1 VRLSGRLSAA
11 VGLLVALG
19 ALVSVS
25 RWYGAAL
32 PERSSSATSVE
43 LNVTSGDDRGA
54 GSLREALFTADAA
67 PGRARIVLRVTRITV
82 DTPLPP
88 LVNAH
93 GLSIVV
99 AAGGAELDAHGLD
112 KAPVFDVDAAHVSI
126 AGVRIRNC
134 PGTAILVRAGDFQ
147 LTGGSIELCDVGI
160 DVAEGVRAVE
170 LAHNTFLRNRL
181 GVRFAGASANSR
193 LVANRFSASTDA
205 AVWAVRGNS
214 GPADTAPIDIRDNL
228 FSQDRVGIMAGNIAL
243 RLERNVFGN
252 AREAAVHLLGAGAVV
267 RGNRISGGAG
277 MGIVA
282 ENATAT
288 SIVDNEI
295 DHVDAYAIL
304 VRGSADTLVRNNQLH
319 NCGYGM
325 AFVLGD
331 ARRPSTA
338 ADNLILAVRYN
349 AIDVIGDSPIL
360 RHNRV
365 REARASALHVEDY
378 RPPGAA
384 AVPAHPFL
392 DSNDLGDVTA
402 ATATSAARL
411 SGPASAR

>member
-1 VRLSGRLSAA
+1 MRLSGRLSAA
-11 VGLLVALG
+11 MGLLLALG

-32 PERSSSATSVE
+32 PERSSAATSVE
-43 LNVTSGDDRGA
+43 LDVTSGDDRGA

-67 PGRARIVLRVTRITV
+67 PGRARIVLRVDRITV

-88 LVNAH
+88 LVNAY

-126 AGVRIRNC
+126 TGVRIRNC
-134 PGTAILVRAGDFQ
+134 SGTAILVRAGDFQ
-147 LTGGSIELCDVGI
+147 LTGGSIELCDIGI
-160 DVAEGVRAVE
+160 DVAEGMRAVE

-193 LVANRFSASTDA
+193 LVANRFSANT
-205 AVWAVRGNS
+205 
-214 GPADTAPIDIRDNL
+214 IDIRENR

-252 AREAAVHLLGAGAVV
+252 AREAAIHLLGAGAVV
-267 RGNRISGGAG
+267 RGNRISGGGA
-277 MGIVA
+277 MGVFA

-304 VRGSADTLVRNNQLH
+304 VRGSADALVRNNQLH

-365 REARASALHVEDY
+365 RAARASALHVEDY

-384 AVPAHPFL
+384 PVPAHPFL
-392 DSNDLGDVTA
+392 DSNDWGDVTA

-411 SGPASAR
+411 SGPATAR

>member
-1 VRLSGRLSAA
+1 MRLSARLSAA
-11 VGLLVALG
+11 VGLLASLG
-19 ALVSVS
+19 VLVSVS

-54 GSLREALFTADAA
+54 GSLREALFAADAA
-67 PGRARIVLRVTRITV
+67 AGRARIVLRVDRISV

-88 LVNAH
+88 LVNPH

-99 AAGGAELDAHGLD
+99 AAGGAELDAHRLD
-112 KAPVFDVDAAHVSI
+112 KAPVLDVDAAHVSI
-126 AGVRIRNC
+126 TGTRIRNC

-147 LTGGSIELCDVGI
+147 LSSASIELCDVGI

-170 LAHNTFLRNRL
+170 LAHNTFARNRL
-181 GVRFAGASANSR
+181 GVRFAGASAGSR
-193 LVANRFSASTDA
+193 LVANSFSANTDA
-205 AVWAVRGNS
+205 AVWAVSGNGS
-214 GPADTAPIDIRDNL
+214 PADSAPIDMRENR
-228 FSQDRVGIMAGNIAL
+228 FSRDRVGVMAGNIAM

-252 AREAAVHLLGAGAVV
+252 AREAAIHLLGAGAVA
-267 RGNRISGGAG
+267 RGNRISGGAA

-338 ADNLILAVRYN
+338 ADNLIFAVRYN

-365 REARASALHVEDY
+365 RDARVSALHVEDF
-378 RPPGAA
+378 RPPGAGP
-384 AVPAHPFL
+384 VPAHPFL
-392 DSNDLGDVTA
+392 DSNDWGDVTA
-402 ATATSAARL
+402 ANATSAARL
-411 SGPASAR
+411 SGPAGAR

>member
-1 VRLSGRLSAA
+1 M
-11 VGLLVALG
+11 VALG

-67 PGRARIVLRVTRITV
+67 PGRARIVLRVNRITV

-88 LVNAH
+88 LVNPH

-99 AAGGAELDAHGLD
+99 AAGGVELDAHGVD

-193 LVANRFSASTDA
+193 LVANRFSAHTDA
-205 AVWAVRGNS
+205 AVWAVSGNS
-214 GPADTAPIDIRDNL
+214 GPADTAPIDIRENR
-228 FSQDRVGIMAGNIAL
+228 FSQDRVGIMAGNIAV

-252 AREAAVHLLGAGAVV
+252 AREAAIHLLGAGAVV
-267 RGNRISGGAG
+267 RGNRISGGAA

-304 VRGSADTLVRNNQLH
+304 VRGSPDTLVRNNQLH

-392 DSNDLGDVTA
+392 DNNDWGEVTA